1 MPFTKKFKTTLYNEK
16 WLREHYEKKNQNGRQ
31 IADLLGCDPSAVG
44 DALRRFK
51 IPLKTR
57 KQSVAVSEKKGGSHA
72 SRPRTKFVSTL
83 HNKKWLR
90 DRFLDRKMTMSDIAR
105 EVGCS
110 VPSVSAA
117 LKKHLGLESG
127 KHPSL
132 RSAERLRSMRHRTLA
147 RKLHYKDL
155 EPCIICGDKG
165 TLNHIDAD
173 PSNNDPSNV
182 EWLCRSHHLMV
193 DKRLAGK
200 AVRWFRKRHMR
211 LWMQWHEEVLST
223 LHENPNP
230 LPN

>member
-16 WLREHYEKKNQNGRQ
+16 WLREHYEKKNLNACQ
-31 IADLLGCDPSAVG
+31 IADLIGCDSSAVG
-44 DALRRFK
+44 DALRGFK
-51 IPLKTR
+51 IPLKTP
-57 KQSVAVSEKKGGSHA
+57 KQSRAAGGKRGGSHVD
-72 SRPRTKFVSTL
+72 RPRAKFISTL

-90 DRFLDRKMTMSDIAR
+90 DRFLDRKMTMSAIAR
-105 EVGCS
+105 EAECS
-110 VPSVSAA
+110 VPSVLAA

-127 KHPSL
+127 KHPSI
-132 RSAERLRSMRHRTLA
+132 RSADRLRSMRHRTLA
-147 RKLHYKDL
+147 RRLHYKNRK
-155 EPCIICGDKG
+155 PCIICGDKG

-173 PSNNDPSNV
+173 PSNNDTSNV

-200 AVRWFRKRHMR
+200 AVRWFRKRHMK
-211 LWMQWHEEVLST
+211 LWMQWHEEILSE